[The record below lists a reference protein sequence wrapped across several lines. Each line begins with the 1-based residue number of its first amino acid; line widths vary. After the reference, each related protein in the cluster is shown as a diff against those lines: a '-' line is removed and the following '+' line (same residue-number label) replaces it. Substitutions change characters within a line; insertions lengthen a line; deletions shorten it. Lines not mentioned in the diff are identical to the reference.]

1 MYVFFGKGK
10 TKGTEIRSLVAGVRN
25 RGEDW
30 VERGM
35 GEFRGNC
42 KTVFGCGSGYTT
54 EVLKT
59 EIKSVFHL
67 FEKKKIAFLA
77 RITKSLGINWL
88 ES

>member
-1 MYVFFGKGK
+1 MSHVWFFLEKEK
-10 TKGTEIRSLVAGVRN
+10 LKEQIRSLVAGVRN

-54 EVLKT
+54 DVLKT

-67 FEKKKIAFLA
+67 FEKKLHF
-77 RITKSLGINWL
+77 
-88 ES
+88 